1 MRPVNRRRR
10 GLVVDTQSQSTN
22 AGDLVFAELI
32 VPKKTAYVGEI
43 VPVQIRMGF
52 DARVHPRLTEPP
64 DITGQG
70 FTSQKLQQSSQN
82 LETINGRPFEVV
94 TFKTA
99 IAAARA
105 GKFEIGPVKA
115 KAQVVVP
122 RRRNAPRSRS
132 PFDLFDLDDPFSD
145 PFFSNPFAQ
154 FGERRDIQI
163 SSDPVALEVKPL
175 PPNAPPSFSG
185 AIGSFTMATDAKP
198 KSVQVGDPITVTTTI
213 SGRGNFDRV
222 NAPLLEDDRGWHK
235 YPPSSK
241 FKQDDEVGISGTKTF
256 ETVVSPNENKQ
267 SLPVLAFSYF
277 DPAKEQYVTLHSESM
292 AITVQGGAA
301 APAVAAQPPSS
312 SPATATR
319 GRAPVPNSTKPQDI
333 LYQLTEPS
341 RTVESFEP
349 LYTRRGFWAA
359 QSLPLAALLVFA
371 GWKIRRARLDDR
383 EARRIGA
390 LQHEAA
396 ELMHKLRR
404 DDASPREYYAEAS
417 RVVRLK
423 AALASRNRGVDPN
436 AVDAETAAETFKLD
450 TDSRDRLRRLFEQ
463 NDEWQYS
470 GTHNGPGSISPENRR
485 DVLELIENLKHET
498 FHVIPSEAKRVEE
511 FVNGRSVMSRDPC
524 PLGDD
529 SKLWFFSARWD
540 RYVRF
545 RQPDAEFTKAN
556 QEYAQG
562 NFKEAIASYEALV
575 RADQWNANLFYDL
588 GNAYFRTRDFGRAIL
603 NYERALALDQHH
615 PEATAN
621 LQIARDESR
630 ALELQ
635 PTRLERY
642 LQFAS
647 INQYSIAAAVA
658 FWLGIFGIVAL
669 IFARRRS
676 AALMSLS
683 ILCLLV
689 CAVAVWAIHT
699 LDNGS
704 KGRALAIVTG
714 NDVQARLATAD
725 TANSVLALPAGSE
738 IKILSTRGDW
748 MYAALPNDLRGWI
761 QTKNAEQVRL

>member
-1 MRPVNRRRR
+1 MFPRLLTAIFVTLVAGMQSAFADSPSVTAVLSNSEATVGETVELQIKVTGPGDARPPEEISID
-10 GLVVDTQSQSTN
+10 GLEIHSTGTSRQFEIHNFSTSSSVTYNYTILPLRAGRFTIPPQTVRAGGKILRTPELALNVADAPGQPPPGTRSGRSAQGTQSQSTN
-22 AGDLVFAELI
+22 ARALVFAELI
-32 VPKKTAYVGEI
+32 VPEKAAYVGEI
-43 VPVQIRMGF
+43 IPIQIRMGF

-145 PFFSNPFAQ
+145 PFFSNPFGG

-163 SSDPVALEVKPL
+163 TSDPVALEVKPL
-175 PPNAPPSFSG
+175 PPKAPPSFSG

-256 ETVVSPNENKQ
+256 EMVVSPNENKQ

-277 DPAKEQYVTLHSESM
+277 DPAKEHYVTLHSEPT

-301 APAVAAQPPSS
+301 PPAVAAQPPAS
-312 SPATATR
+312 SPAAAVK
-319 GRAPVPNSTKPQDI
+319 GRAAISNSTKPQDI

-341 RTVESFEP
+341 RMVASFEP
-349 LYTRRGFWAA
+349 LYTRRAFWVA
-359 QSLPLAALLVFA
+359 QSLPLAALFVFA

-404 DDASPREYYAEAS
+404 DDASPQEYYAEAS

-436 AVDAETAAETFKLD
+436 AVDVETAAETFKLD

-470 GTHNGPGSISPENRR
+470 GTHNGPGKISPENRR
-485 DVLELIENLKHET
+485 DVLELIENLK
-498 FHVIPSEAKRVEE
+498 
-511 FVNGRSVMSRDPC
+511 
-524 PLGDD
+524 
-529 SKLWFFSARWD
+529 
-540 RYVRF
+540 
-545 RQPDAEFTKAN
+545 
-556 QEYAQG
+556 
-562 NFKEAIASYEALV
+562 
-575 RADQWNANLFYDL
+575 
-588 GNAYFRTRDFGRAIL
+588 
-603 NYERALALDQHH
+603 
-615 PEATAN
+615 
-621 LQIARDESR
+621 
-630 ALELQ
+630 
-635 PTRLERY
+635 
-642 LQFAS
+642 
-647 INQYSIAAAVA
+647 
-658 FWLGIFGIVAL
+658 
-669 IFARRRS
+669 
-676 AALMSLS
+676 
-683 ILCLLV
+683 
-689 CAVAVWAIHT
+689 
-699 LDNGS
+699 
-704 KGRALAIVTG
+704 
-714 NDVQARLATAD
+714 
-725 TANSVLALPAGSE
+725 
-738 IKILSTRGDW
+738 
-748 MYAALPNDLRGWI
+748 
-761 QTKNAEQVRL
+761 

>member
-1 MRPVNRRRR
+1 MFQRISIALLIAAACIDFARADSPSVTAVLSNSEATVGETVELQIKVTGPGDARPPEEISIDGLEIRSTGTSRQFEIHNFATSSSVTYNYTILPLRAGRFTIPPQTVRAGGKILRTPELALNVADAPGQQTTTRPGR
-10 GLVVDTQSQSTN
+10 GAQSAQSQATG
-22 AGDLVFAELI
+22 ARDLVFAELI

-43 VPVQIRMGF
+43 VPVQIKMGF

-122 RRRNAPRSRS
+122 RRRNAPRGRS

-154 FGERRDIQI
+154 FGERRDIQVN
-163 SSDPVALEVKPL
+163 SDPVALEVRPL

-185 AIGSFTMATDAKP
+185 AIGSFTIATDAKP
-198 KSVQVGDPITVTTTI
+198 KSVQVGDPITVTTAI

-256 ETVVSPNENKQ
+256 EMVVSPNENKQ

-277 DPAKEQYVTLHSESM
+277 DPAKEQYVTLHSEPT
-292 AITVQGGAA
+292 AITVQGGAT
-301 APAVAAQPPSS
+301 APAVAAQQPAS
-312 SPATATR
+312 SPATAPR
-319 GRAPVPNSTKPQDI
+319 GRAPVPTKPQDI

-341 RTVESFEP
+341 RTVASFEP
-349 LYTRRGFWAA
+349 FYARRGFLLA

-417 RVVRLK
+417 RVVQLK
-423 AALASRNRGVDPN
+423 AALASRNRGLDPN
-436 AVDAETAAETFKLD
+436 VVDAETAAETFKLD
-450 TDSRDRLRRLFEQ
+450 TDSRERLRSLFEQ

-470 GTHNGPGSISPENRR
+470 GTHNGPGRISPENRR
-485 DVLELIENLKHET
+485 DVLELIENLK
-498 FHVIPSEAKRVEE
+498 
-511 FVNGRSVMSRDPC
+511 
-524 PLGDD
+524 
-529 SKLWFFSARWD
+529 
-540 RYVRF
+540 
-545 RQPDAEFTKAN
+545 
-556 QEYAQG
+556 
-562 NFKEAIASYEALV
+562 
-575 RADQWNANLFYDL
+575 
-588 GNAYFRTRDFGRAIL
+588 
-603 NYERALALDQHH
+603 
-615 PEATAN
+615 
-621 LQIARDESR
+621 
-630 ALELQ
+630 
-635 PTRLERY
+635 
-642 LQFAS
+642 
-647 INQYSIAAAVA
+647 
-658 FWLGIFGIVAL
+658 
-669 IFARRRS
+669 
-676 AALMSLS
+676 
-683 ILCLLV
+683 
-689 CAVAVWAIHT
+689 
-699 LDNGS
+699 
-704 KGRALAIVTG
+704 
-714 NDVQARLATAD
+714 
-725 TANSVLALPAGSE
+725 
-738 IKILSTRGDW
+738 
-748 MYAALPNDLRGWI
+748 
-761 QTKNAEQVRL
+761 